1 MSRVS
6 GRVLFLYNDP
16 TAREGLLGECFTE
29 AGFDITTFEVVPPE
43 RVADPAVEVD
53 LPDPAGFD
61 VVVPLGS
68 RWAAYDDRLPWV
80 AAEMTMVRRALDA
93 GAGVLGVCFGGQLLA
108 RTLGGTVARSPH
120 PEIGWHEVRSSDP
133 GLMPR
138 GPWFQWHFDRFTV
151 PPGARLIAEN
161 VCAPQAFVSGRAVGV
176 QFHPELDGDLL
187 ELWISGDTDGDI
199 DRLGL
204 DADRLRERTRT
215 EVDDAARRLRLLV
228 RGFLRLLGEDSTHD
242 AQRLG

>member
-1 MSRVS
+1 MGRVS

-16 TAREGLLGECFTE
+16 TAREALLGECFAE
-29 AGFDITTFEVVPPE
+29 AGFDITAFEVVPPD

-53 LPDPAGFD
+53 FPDPLEFD

-93 GAGVLGVCFGGQLLA
+93 GVGVLGVCLGGQLLA

-120 PEIGWHEVRSSDP
+120 PEIGWHEVHSSDP
-133 GLMPR
+133 LVPG

-151 PPGARLIAEN
+151 PPGARLVAEN
-161 VCAPQAFVSGRAVGV
+161 SAAPQAFVSGRALGL
-176 QFHPELDGDLL
+176 QFHPELDRELL
-187 ELWISGDTDGDI
+187 EVWIDGDTDGDI
-199 DRLGL
+199 ERMGL
-204 DADRLRERTRT
+204 DADRLRERTAV
-215 EVDDAARRLRLLV
+215 EVDDAARRLRQLV
-228 RGFLRLLGEDSTHD
+228 GGFLGLLGQDGAHD
-242 AQRLG
+242 RQRLG